1 MPKQRNERKK
11 MVYGYH
17 IGHIINASF
26 YFSSVAVRT
35 RVPVF
40 AMPFLWDYFFEI
52 FLLLGL
58 DSSWQV

>member
-1 MPKQRNERKK
+1 MPKQRNEHKK

-40 AMPFLWDYFFEI
+40 AMPFFMGLFF
-52 FLLLGL
+52 
-58 DSSWQV
+58 